1 MNWRAETRAGAASLP
16 RRPGGF
22 TLIEM
27 LIVLTIIAMA
37 LGLLVN
43 RGPLRSERLIERD
56 TAIGLAEAL
65 RETRGRAIAENRPVA
80 LTLNIKDHFY
90 RIGGGKPAGLPRNF
104 PLVLK
109 TTTGEVKSEE
119 EGDIRFDPDGSSTG
133 GRIELGQRDRMIQIG
148 VDWLTGRVSII
159 YGAPA

>member
-1 MNWRAETRAGAASLP
+1 MNWPAETRAGAGTGP
-16 RRPGGF
+16 RRHSGF

-27 LIVLTIIAMA
+27 LIVLAILGMA

-43 RGPLRSERLIERD
+43 RGPLRSERLTQRD

-90 RIGGGKPAGLPRNF
+90 RIGDSKQAGLPRTL